1 MSLPTPPSSS
11 RPTTFNAESDAFLGA
26 LPNFETDM
34 NADRATA
41 VAKASEAAASAVA
54 AAASAASATAA
65 ANVTKW
71 VGATSYT
78 EGAGVWS
85 PLQPGQSY
93 RRLAAGSPGA
103 FGTDPS
109 LDVTHWTLIGPTPSA
124 GATSIN
130 AALYGAFQS

>member
-54 AAASAASATAA
+54 AA